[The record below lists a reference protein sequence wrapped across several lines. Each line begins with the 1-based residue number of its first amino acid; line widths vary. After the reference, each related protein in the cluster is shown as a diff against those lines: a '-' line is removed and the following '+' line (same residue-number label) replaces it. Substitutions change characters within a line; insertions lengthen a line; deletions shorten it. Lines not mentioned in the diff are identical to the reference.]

1 MIRFSQGV
9 APSMVS
15 LSRSGD
21 DLVFRVGG
29 SDSLTLRGAYRDSW
43 RYVGRV
49 EFADGTVWTPES
61 MRDMVNGYSG
71 GFNFNGVQT
80 LSGGAGDDVL
90 NGTWASDTL
99 LGGDGDD
106 RLSGGS
112 GDDTLVG
119 GAGDDVLDGGY
130 GNESYIFNA
139 GFGADKISD
148 SYGSNS
154 ITFHDY
160 QVRDLSAQRDDNN
173 LNLAFKKTGDS
184 VTISDYYCG
193 SSYRNFSYSFDDGT
207 KLSNDDIASIMNGT
221 YAYADVE
228 QQADQLAQQ
237 LATPAS
243 DVTASDTSSS
253 AVTQGMVSQ
262 DATSQLWVVKQ

>member
-1 MIRFSQGV
+1 MAVRGPGGV
-9 APSMVS
+9 
-15 LSRSGD
+15 RRRD
-21 DLVFRVGG
+21 RVDPGVDAGHGRDARGG
-29 SDSLTLRGAYRDSW
+29 H
-43 RYVGRV
+43 GRRRRA
-49 EFADGTVWTPES
+49 E
-61 MRDMVNGYSG
+61 RVNGYSG

-112 GDDTLVG
+112 GDDVLVG